1 MRSISSTPCGVARPQ
16 RCRST
21 HCIHS
26 HDYKSTKAWL
36 QCKYYHVCHNS
47 IYFPSSFF
55 CDLHSLSIIHHIFLC
70 DYAVTCFV
78 SKAHAQHT
86 HRYSHVHTLH
96 SKFIY
101 MLSTMFSVFIPLD
114 RPKSGQNRTIAS
126 CVYVC
131 ASLFTGIK
139 IFCIHTDI
147 LTSLGWCC
155 SFVLKQVHTVCNV

>member
-1 MRSISSTPCGVARPQ
+1 MFAIILYIFRRLFFA
-16 RCRST
+16 
-21 HCIHS
+21 
-26 HDYKSTKAWL
+26 
-36 QCKYYHVCHNS
+36 
-47 IYFPSSFF
+47 IYILYPSF
-55 CDLHSLSIIHHIFLC
+55 IIFFLC